1 MECLGIFTKELL
13 EMPSINVYLFS
24 TFQTLIKEDNF
35 STYLFCCNVYFYL
48 IFKKINLSEEKK
60 NILYIVKC
68 LLVVKNRSKVVFTK
82 VHLSIERTNKIVQKS
97 SSNRGGII
105 LEN

>member
-13 EMPSINVYLFS
+13 EMPSINVYLLRIFQ

-48 IFKKINLSEEKK
+48 ILKKINLSEEKK
-60 NILYIVKC
+60 YIVH
-68 LLVVKNRSKVVFTK
+68 SKM
-82 VHLSIERTNKIVQKS
+82 SASRQE
-97 SSNRGGII
+97 
-105 LEN
+105 